1 MGILDSWDYDDDPEN
16 EERKKGDD
24 EFNRYKDM
32 LKDGT
37 SGTSSVE
44 VLEELVN
51 YCYEKEKYED
61 ALHFASQLLELI
73 PYSADAWQRKGL
85 IFNNLLKYD
94 EAIECFNK
102 ALMKQ

>member
-16 EERKKGDD
+16 EERKRGDD
-24 EFNRYKDM
+24 ELNRYKDM

-37 SGTSSVE
+37 SGISSVE

-61 ALHFASQLLELI
+61 ASILPPACWNSCRTVRMHG
-73 PYSADAWQRKGL
+73 SA
-85 IFNNLLKYD
+85 
-94 EAIECFNK
+94 K
-102 ALMKQ
+102 A